1 LNYFRNFFP
10 ENKSKTEKN
19 TPKTTIMKKHGF
31 EEKSGKK
38 SKIEAAKQLQK
49 TLYKNESNNFVRF

>member
-1 LNYFRNFFP
+1 
-10 ENKSKTEKN
+10 
-19 TPKTTIMKKHGF
+19 MKKHGF